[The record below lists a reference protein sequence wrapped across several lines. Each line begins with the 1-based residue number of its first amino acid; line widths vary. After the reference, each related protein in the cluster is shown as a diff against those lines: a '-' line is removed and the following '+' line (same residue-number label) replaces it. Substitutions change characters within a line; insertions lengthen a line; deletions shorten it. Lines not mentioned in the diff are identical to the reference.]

1 MTIRPRRAI
10 HTTASVCFAIACLI
24 ASSAHA
30 QDVSS
35 FARTTSPLS
44 QAQQNTLEG
53 FVSSGVQG
61 LKDETSQS
69 VVEARRRLIEPLTR
83 AGTSAVFREA
93 FGNLFVKQ
101 IKALLESDES
111 LPVFNYANICQ
122 VLAFTRTGE
131 TNEFLASTL
140 QPRAGD
146 DSDATQSQGRALS
159 AASMLVVSIQTTDPE
174 SIRPRQFNSIM
185 RSVLMGAE
193 QTSSWA
199 VLQREFE
206 ALESIGSNPRVKED
220 IRKSAIENQMKL
232 MQVTLDK
239 IAEGRDMD
247 LTRALSSMIL
257 KLRSQYIRLE
267 GSIRR
272 TFKSEVEPV
281 LNEVLK
287 TGAQSWD
294 QLQSSKEVKEL
305 YGNSIEQ
312 AGVLIRLI
320 QGGSTSGSG
329 ANLAEAWQSGDKSAY
344 QSGIGN

>member
-10 HTTASVCFAIACLI
+10 HTTASFCFVIACLVTG
-24 ASSAHA
+24 SAHA

-35 FARTTSPLS
+35 FARTTNPLT
-44 QAQQNTLEG
+44 QTQQSTLES
-53 FVSSGVQG
+53 FVSSGVRG
-61 LKDETSQS
+61 LKDDSSQS
-69 VVEARRRLIEPLTR
+69 VVEARKRLIEPLTR

-101 IKALLESDES
+101 IKSLLETDES

-140 QPRAGD
+140 QPGTGSDA
-146 DSDATQSQGRALS
+146 DATQSQGRALS
-159 AASMLVVSIQTTDPE
+159 AASMLVVSIQTTNPDA
-174 SIRPRQFNSIM
+174 IRPRQFNSIM
-185 RSVLMGAE
+185 RSILMGAE

-206 ALESIGSNPRVKED
+206 ALDSIGSNPRVKED
-220 IRKSAIENQMKL
+220 IRESAIENQMKV
-232 MQVTLDK
+232 MQIALDK
-239 IAEGRDMD
+239 IAQGKDLD
-247 LTRALSSMIL
+247 LTQAISSMIL

-272 TFKSEVEPV
+272 TFKTEVEPV
-281 LNEVLK
+281 LGEVLK

-294 QLQSSKEVKEL
+294 LLRASEELKTL

-312 AGVLIRLI
+312 ATVLRRLI
-320 QGGSTSGSG
+320 QGGSSGSTG
-329 ANLAEAWQSGDKSAY
+329 NPAEAWQSGDKSAY
-344 QSGIGN
+344 QAAIGN